1 MLSLQDKNT
10 KLVLLGLA
18 TVAVIVG
25 VCMNK
30 KKLGNKSTLL
40 CVGLSVGVALLVA
53 MNLKEPVVAEGF
65 YGAHEKKE
73 HFTEEA
79 EAEAEAVAAE
89 AVEEVAEE
97 PAAKDDVSPRNETA
111 LTQNSVDA
119 TPGPVKGPGCVQMD
133 TVSPEDLLPNAN
145 SENVWDTPANPGDI
159 SGANFLDAGHHLG
172 VNTVGQSLRNAN
184 RQLRSEPPNPQVKV
198 SPWLQ
203 TTIEPD
209 CNRRPMEIGA

>member
-1 MLSLQDKNT
+1 MLSLQDKNM

-18 TVAVIVG
+18 TVGVVVA
-25 VCMNK
+25 VCMNN
-30 KKLGNKSTLL
+30 KKLGQKSTLL
-40 CVGLSVGVALLVA
+40 CVALTVGVSLLVA
-53 MNLKEPVVAEGF
+53 MNLKEAAPAPVAEGF
-65 YGAHEKKE
+65 
-73 HFTEEA
+73 
-79 EAEAEAVAAE
+79 AAE
-89 AVEEVAEE
+89 EPVAEE
-97 PAAKDDVSPRNETA
+97 PADEEPVAEEPVAEEPAEDEVQPRNDAAVE
-111 LTQNSVDA
+111 QKSVESA
-119 TPGPVKGPGCVQMD
+119 PGPVKGPGCVQMD

-145 SENVWDTPANPGDI
+145 SENIWDTPANPGDI

-209 CNRRPMEIGA
+209 VNRRPMEIGA